1 MQAFPTVPAAHKPPP
16 PTSWGAV
23 NTCAVACRSEDERLQ
38 FMRGLQDVWSVSGRP
53 VLGAFDLSPFPLI
66 CDVGG
71 EPLPCTPEQGLRAG
85 DLGAPGGEGQNMTE
99 RLPLS
104 IRGQASCPRPTGRR
118 VCSPSAAAVHPGAVR
133 SLCITAGWRC
143 RRWHR
148 SV

>member
-1 MQAFPTVPAAHKPPP
+1 MKKKKNPHSRCVCVAATCQVSRRGGLRGPEGGGAGAPHILKQVTVQAFPTVPAAHNPPP

-85 DLGAPGGEGQNMTE
+85 DLGAPGGEGRNT
-99 RLPLS
+99 
-104 IRGQASCPRPTGRR
+104 T
-118 VCSPSAAAVHPGAVR
+118 
-133 SLCITAGWRC
+133 
-143 RRWHR
+143 
-148 SV
+148 